1 MTNQVDNGKGFL
13 GGWRGLKELLPNNT
27 AVWKQTFSSLK
38 SRNYRLY
45 FYGQMISLIGSFV
58 QSIALSWLI
67 YRVTGSVM
75 LLATVSFVSQIP
87 SFFLTPV
94 TGVLV
99 DRIGRKKV
107 LIATQLCFMIQA
119 LLLALLTLLFDV
131 EVWQIISLSLFIG
144 VVHAFDMPARQAI
157 TIDLVEDKENLSNAI
172 ALNSAMFNAARLIG
186 PSIGGVLIGLIG
198 EGFCFLVNGVTYVA
212 VLYSLH
218 HIHIPSVI
226 KKKDTHNIVRDM
238 NDGILYVYRSLP
250 LLSAL
255 IMVGIISFFGF
266 SILVFMPAFVKDVL
280 HKGSDVLGF
289 AMASIGA
296 GALVA
301 ALYLAARKSV
311 LGLGKI
317 IMLNTLL
324 LGLSLCGLAFMDSV
338 IPVFLIGFPIGFSLI
353 ASVASMNT
361 QLQMLSDEAFRG
373 RVMSFYTMAL
383 MGVVP
388 IGAML
393 LGYVEK
399 FVGLSNLFLINGIVC
414 VLAALA
420 YEKARPTLRKQMRKV
435 YVEKGL
441 VHEIATGMASTID
454 K

>member
-1 MTNQVDNGKGFL
+1 MTNQSEHGRGFL

-27 AVWKQTFSSLK
+27 GVWKQTFSSLK

-99 DRIGRKKV
+99 DRIGRKRV
-107 LIATQLCFMIQA
+107 LIATQLAFMIQA
-119 LLLALLTLLFDV
+119 LILALLTLVFEI
-131 EVWQIISLSLFIG
+131 EVWQIIGLSLFIG
-144 VVHAFDMPARQAI
+144 LVHAFDMPARQAI
-157 TIDLVEDKENLSNAI
+157 TIDLVDNKENLSNAI

-186 PSIGGVLIGLIG
+186 PSIGGVLVGLIG
-198 EGFCFLVNGVTYVA
+198 EGFCFLINGLSYVT
-212 VLYSLH
+212 VLYSLNK
-218 HIHIPSVI
+218 IRI
-226 KKKDTHNIVRDM
+226 KEVKKQTGTHNIVRDM
-238 NDGILYVYRSLP
+238 NDGILYAYRSMP
-250 LLSAL
+250 LRSAL
-255 IMVGIISFFGF
+255 IMVGLISFFGF
-266 SILVFMPAFVKDVL
+266 SILVFMPAFVKDIL
-280 HKGSDVLGF
+280 HRGSDALGF
-289 AMASIGA
+289 VMASIGA

-317 IMLNTLL
+317 IMLNTFL
-324 LGLSLCGLAFMDSV
+324 LGVCQCTLAFMDAMLPV
-338 IPVFLIGFPIGFSLI
+338 ILVGFPIGFALI

-361 QLQMLSDEAFRG
+361 QLQMLSDEAYRG

-388 IGAML
+388 IGAMV
-393 LGYVEK
+393 LGYLEK
-399 FVGLSNLFLINGIVC
+399 FVGLSYLFLINGVVC
-414 VLAALA
+414 VLAALV
-420 YEKARPTLRKQMRKV
+420 YEIARPALRRQMRKV